1 MSLPS
6 YFEVHICSV
15 SGVLLVQVSYTAVAG
30 LLTFANYSGAFW
42 QMKSYFAVVL
52 VIFDVQNCT
61 TMIDKLE
68 QRRHSSYM
76 LPGNKHIKTKACY
89 CFATSVRG
97 IFAERFDIY
106 QAEDPGQAGPDF
118 LSGLFV
124 WGIFP

>member
-52 VIFDVQNCT
+52 VIFYVQNCT

-106 QAEDPGQAGPDF
+106 QAEDPRP
-118 LSGLFV
+118 SGA
-124 WGIFP
+124 